1 MLYDSSTHGGTIGEA
16 YAIILTANNC
26 PAWSKASE
34 DYILSQASYAEKSV
48 NMYAK
53 SKIIPGSIVGN
64 LNKAFMGY
72 ASFELNN
79 NFLTK
84 INQGCVIF
92 GKKAQK
98 K

>member
-1 MLYDSSTHGGTIGEA
+1 M
-16 YAIILTANNC
+16 
-26 PAWSKASE
+26 
-34 DYILSQASYAEKSV
+34 SQASYAEKSV

-84 INQGCVIF
+84 INPECVIF